1 MKYLLNMNINL
12 AYILEQSLNN
22 FKLNSEGMDLRID
35 LQKVKDEIYDGVIYI
50 QGVAFS
56 CLIEQDVT
64 STNYGRI
71 KRRLEQIE
79 AGGNMPILLIGGYIS
94 SSLYPELKQSRINFM
109 DSVGNCFISHIN
121 KGSMILHISHSGIK
135 SSYKASVAYPLFRK
149 AGLKVI
155 FYLLQ
160 SLERFSEP
168 FRTIRDGSGVSIGTV
183 KNVIDE
189 LASRGYILITQEK
202 RVLVKGKQLLDDWAE
217 NYALVLKPKLLLQHF
232 SFRSVEKREE
242 WQSIRLPSNMWWGGE
257 CAAAKRQGYLI
268 PENFMIYGATLPAQ
282 LMSTGAVLMGDGEI
296 ALYKKFWVEEG
307 VPAVLVYADLVTSG
321 RSRNIEAANKLL
333 DNELPDFK

>member
-1 MKYLLNMNINL
+1 MSINL

-135 SSYKASVAYPLFRK
+135 SSYKASVAYPLFRE

-183 KNVIDE
+183 KNVMDE

-217 NYALVLKPKLLLQHF
+217 NYALVLKPKLLLQRF
-232 SFRSVEKREE
+232 SFRSVEKRKE

-268 PENFMIYGATLPAQ
+268 PENFMIYGTTLPAQ

>member
-1 MKYLLNMNINL
+1 MNINL
-12 AYILEQSLNN
+12 SYILQQSLNN
-22 FKLNSEGMDLRID
+22 FKLNSEGTDLRID

-56 CLIEQDVT
+56 YLIEQDVT

-79 AGGNMPILLIGGYIS
+79 AGGNMPILLIGGYIA

-121 KGSMILHISHSGIK
+121 KGGMILHISNSGIK
-135 SSYKASVAYPLFRK
+135 SSYKTSVAYPLFRE

-183 KNVIDE
+183 KNVMDE

-217 NYALVLKPKLLLQHF
+217 NYALVLKPKLLLQRF

-268 PENFMIYGATLPAQ
+268 PENFMIYGETLPAQ

>member
-1 MKYLLNMNINL
+1 MNINS

-22 FKLNSEGMDLRID
+22 FKLNSEGTDLRID

-50 QGVAFS
+50 QDVAFS
-56 CLIEQDVT
+56 FLIEQDVT

-79 AGGNMPILLIGGYIS
+79 AGGNMPILLIGGYIA

-135 SSYKASVAYPLFRK
+135 SSYKASVAYPLFRE

-183 KNVIDE
+183 KNVMDE

-217 NYALVLKPKLLLQHF
+217 NYALVLKPKLLLQRF

>member
-1 MKYLLNMNINL
+1 
-12 AYILEQSLNN
+12 
-22 FKLNSEGMDLRID
+22 
-35 LQKVKDEIYDGVIYI
+35 
-50 QGVAFS
+50 
-56 CLIEQDVT
+56 
-64 STNYGRI
+64 
-71 KRRLEQIE
+71 
-79 AGGNMPILLIGGYIS
+79 MPILLIGGYIA

-135 SSYKASVAYPLFRK
+135 SSYKASVAYPLFRE

-183 KNVIDE
+183 KNVMDE

-217 NYALVLKPKLLLQHF
+217 NYALVLKPKLLLQRF

-268 PENFMIYGATLPAQ
+268 PENFMIYGETLPAQ

-307 VPAVLVYADLVTSG
+307 VPAVLVYADLMTSG

>member
-1 MKYLLNMNINL
+1 
-12 AYILEQSLNN
+12 
-22 FKLNSEGMDLRID
+22 
-35 LQKVKDEIYDGVIYI
+35 
-50 QGVAFS
+50 
-56 CLIEQDVT
+56 
-64 STNYGRI
+64 
-71 KRRLEQIE
+71 
-79 AGGNMPILLIGGYIS
+79 MPILLIGGYIS
-94 SSLYPELKQSRINFM
+94 SSLYSDLKQGRINFM

-121 KGSMILHISHSGIK
+121 KGGMILHISNSGIK
-135 SSYKASVAYPLFRK
+135 SSYKTSVAYPLFRE

-183 KNVIDE
+183 KNVMDE

-217 NYALVLKPKLLLQHF
+217 NYALVLKPKLLLQRF

-268 PENFMIYGATLPAQ
+268 PENFMIYGETLPAQ

-307 VPAVLVYADLVTSG
+307 VPAVLVYADLMTSG

>member
-1 MKYLLNMNINL
+1 MNINL
-12 AYILEQSLNN
+12 SYILEQSLNN
-22 FKLNSEGMDLRID
+22 FKLNSEGTDLRID

-94 SSLYPELKQSRINFM
+94 SSLYSDLKQGRINFM

-121 KGSMILHISHSGIK
+121 KGGMILHISNSGIK
-135 SSYKASVAYPLFRK
+135 SSYKTSVAYPLFRE

-183 KNVIDE
+183 KNVMDE

-217 NYALVLKPKLLLQHF
+217 NYALVLKPKLLLQRF

-307 VPAVLVYADLVTSG
+307 VPAVLVYADLMTSG

>member
-1 MKYLLNMNINL
+1 MNINS

-79 AGGNMPILLIGGYIS
+79 AGGNMPILLIGGYIA

-135 SSYKASVAYPLFRK
+135 SSYKASVAYPLFRE

-183 KNVIDE
+183 KNVMDE

-217 NYALVLKPKLLLQHF
+217 NYALVLKPKLMLQRF

>member
-1 MKYLLNMNINL
+1 MSINL

-22 FKLNSEGMDLRID
+22 FMLNSEGMDLRID

-50 QGVAFS
+50 LGVAFS

-79 AGGNMPILLIGGYIS
+79 ARGNMPILLIGGYIS

-135 SSYKASVAYPLFRK
+135 SSYKASVAYPLFRE

-183 KNVIDE
+183 KNIMDE

-217 NYALVLKPKLLLQHF
+217 NYALVLKPKLLLQRF

-242 WQSIRLPSNMWWGGE
+242 WQSIMLPSNMWWGGE

-268 PENFMIYGATLPAQ
+268 PENFMIYGTTLPAQ

-296 ALYKKFWVEEG
+296 TLYKKFWVEEG

>member
-1 MKYLLNMNINL
+1 
-12 AYILEQSLNN
+12 
-22 FKLNSEGMDLRID
+22 
-35 LQKVKDEIYDGVIYI
+35 
-50 QGVAFS
+50 
-56 CLIEQDVT
+56 
-64 STNYGRI
+64 
-71 KRRLEQIE
+71 
-79 AGGNMPILLIGGYIS
+79 MPILLIGGYIS
-94 SSLYPELKQSRINFM
+94 SSLYPELKQGRINFM
-109 DSVGNCFISHIN
+109 DSVGNCFISYIN

-135 SSYKASVAYPLFRK
+135 SSYKASVAYPLFRE

-183 KNVIDE
+183 KNIMDE

-217 NYALVLKPKLLLQHF
+217 NYALVLKPKLLLQRF

-242 WQSIRLPSNMWWGGE
+242 WQSIMLPSNMWWGGE

>member
-1 MKYLLNMNINL
+1 MNINS

-79 AGGNMPILLIGGYIS
+79 AGGNMPILLIGGYIA

-135 SSYKASVAYPLFRK
+135 SSYKASVAYPLFRE

-183 KNVIDE
+183 KNVMDE

-217 NYALVLKPKLLLQHF
+217 NYALVLKPKLLLQRF

-307 VPAVLVYADLVTSG
+307 VPAVLVYADLMTSG

>member
-1 MKYLLNMNINL
+1 MNINS

-64 STNYGRI
+64 SANYGRI

-79 AGGNMPILLIGGYIS
+79 AGGNMPILLIGGYIA

-135 SSYKASVAYPLFRK
+135 SSYKASVAYPLFRE

-183 KNVIDE
+183 KNVMDE

-217 NYALVLKPKLLLQHF
+217 NYALVLKPKLLLQRF

-257 CAAAKRQGYLI
+257 CAAAKRQWYLI

>member
-1 MKYLLNMNINL
+1 MNINL

-135 SSYKASVAYPLFRK
+135 SSYKASVAYPLFRE
-149 AGLKVI
+149 AGVKVI

-183 KNVIDE
+183 KNVMDE

>member
-1 MKYLLNMNINL
+1 MNINS

-56 CLIEQDVT
+56 CLIEQDVP

-79 AGGNMPILLIGGYIS
+79 AGGNMPILLIGGYIA

-135 SSYKASVAYPLFRK
+135 SSYKASVAYPLFRE

-183 KNVIDE
+183 KNVMDE

-217 NYALVLKPKLLLQHF
+217 NYALVLKPKLLLQRF

>member
-1 MKYLLNMNINL
+1 MNINST
-12 AYILEQSLNN
+12 YILEQSLNN
-22 FKLNSEGMDLRID
+22 FKLNSEGVDLRID
-35 LQKVKDEIYDGVIYI
+35 LQKVKDETYDGVIYI

-56 CLIEQDVT
+56 YLIEQDVT

-79 AGGNMPILLIGGYIS
+79 AGGNMHILLIGGYIS
-94 SSLYPELKQSRINFM
+94 SSLYSDLKQGRINFM

-121 KGSMILHISHSGIK
+121 KGGMILHISNSGIK
-135 SSYKASVAYPLFRK
+135 SSYKTSVAYPLFRE

-183 KNVIDE
+183 KNVMDE

-217 NYALVLKPKLLLQHF
+217 NYALVLKPKLLLQRF

-268 PENFMIYGATLPAQ
+268 PENFMIYGETLPAQ

-307 VPAVLVYADLVTSG
+307 VPAVLVYADLMTSG

>member
-1 MKYLLNMNINL
+1 MNVNS

-22 FKLNSEGMDLRID
+22 FKLNSEGMDLRIA
-35 LQKVKDEIYDGVIYI
+35 LQKVKDETYDGVIYI

-94 SSLYPELKQSRINFM
+94 SSLYPELKQSQINFM

-135 SSYKASVAYPLFRK
+135 SSYKTSVAYPLFRE

-217 NYALVLKPKLLLQHF
+217 NYALVLKPKLLLQRF

-268 PENFMIYGATLPAQ
+268 PENFMIYGETLPAQ

-307 VPAVLVYADLVTSG
+307 VPAVLVYADLMTSG

>member
-1 MKYLLNMNINL
+1 MNINL
-12 AYILEQSLNN
+12 SYILEQSLNN

-79 AGGNMPILLIGGYIS
+79 AGGNMPILLIGGYIA

-135 SSYKASVAYPLFRK
+135 SSYKASVAYPLFRE

-183 KNVIDE
+183 KNVMDE

-217 NYALVLKPKLLLQHF
+217 NYALVLKPKLLLQRF

-307 VPAVLVYADLVTSG
+307 VPAVLVYADLMTSG

>member
-1 MKYLLNMNINL
+1 MNINL
-12 AYILEQSLNN
+12 SYILEQSLNN

-64 STNYGRI
+64 SANYGRI

-94 SSLYPELKQSRINFM
+94 SSLYPELKQGRINFM

-135 SSYKASVAYPLFRK
+135 SSYKASVAYPLFRE

-168 FRTIRDGSGVSIGTV
+168 FRTIRDRSGVSIGTV
-183 KNVIDE
+183 KNVMDE

-217 NYALVLKPKLLLQHF
+217 NYALVLKPKLLLQRF

-268 PENFMIYGATLPAQ
+268 PENFMIYGTTLPAQ

>member
-1 MKYLLNMNINL
+1 MNVNS

-35 LQKVKDEIYDGVIYI
+35 LQKVKDETYDGVIYI
-50 QGVAFS
+50 QDVAFS
-56 CLIEQDVT
+56 YLIEQDVT

-94 SSLYPELKQSRINFM
+94 SSLYSDLKQGRINFM

-121 KGSMILHISHSGIK
+121 KGGMILHISNSGIK
-135 SSYKASVAYPLFRK
+135 SSYKTSVAYPLFRE

-183 KNVIDE
+183 KNVMDE

-217 NYALVLKPKLLLQHF
+217 NYALVLKPKLLLQRF

-268 PENFMIYGATLPAQ
+268 PENFMIYGETLPAQ

-307 VPAVLVYADLVTSG
+307 IPAVLVYADLMTSG

>member
-1 MKYLLNMNINL
+1 MNVNS

-35 LQKVKDEIYDGVIYI
+35 LQKVKDETYDGVIYI

-56 CLIEQDVT
+56 YLIEQDVT

-94 SSLYPELKQSRINFM
+94 SSLYSDLKQGRINFI

-121 KGSMILHISHSGIK
+121 KGGMILHISNSGIK
-135 SSYKASVAYPLFRK
+135 SSYKTSVAYPLFRE

-183 KNVIDE
+183 KNVMDE

-217 NYALVLKPKLLLQHF
+217 NYALVLKPKLLLQRF

-268 PENFMIYGATLPAQ
+268 PENFMIYGETLPAQ

-307 VPAVLVYADLVTSG
+307 VPAVLVYADLMTSG

>member
-1 MKYLLNMNINL
+1 MNINST
-12 AYILEQSLNN
+12 YILEQSLNN

-35 LQKVKDEIYDGVIYI
+35 LQKVKDETYDGVIYI
-50 QGVAFS
+50 QDVAFS
-56 CLIEQDVT
+56 YLIEQDVT

-94 SSLYPELKQSRINFM
+94 SSLYSDLKQGRINFI

-121 KGSMILHISHSGIK
+121 KGGMILHISNSGIK
-135 SSYKASVAYPLFRK
+135 SSYKTSVAYPLFRE

-183 KNVIDE
+183 KNVMDE

-217 NYALVLKPKLLLQHF
+217 NYALVLKPKLLLQRF

-268 PENFMIYGATLPAQ
+268 PENFMIYGETLPAQ

-307 VPAVLVYADLVTSG
+307 VPAVLVYADLMTSG

>member
-1 MKYLLNMNINL
+1 MNINST
-12 AYILEQSLNN
+12 YILEQSLNN

-35 LQKVKDEIYDGVIYI
+35 LQKVKDETYDGVIYI

-56 CLIEQDVT
+56 YLIEQDVT

-94 SSLYPELKQSRINFM
+94 SSLYSDLKQGRINFM

-121 KGSMILHISHSGIK
+121 KGGMILHISHSGIK
-135 SSYKASVAYPLFRK
+135 SSYKTSVAYPLFRE

-183 KNVIDE
+183 KNVMDE

-217 NYALVLKPKLLLQHF
+217 NYALVLKPKLLLQRF

-257 CAAAKRQGYLI
+257 CSAAKRQGYLI
-268 PENFMIYGATLPAQ
+268 PENFMIYGETLPAQ

-307 VPAVLVYADLVTSG
+307 VPAVLVYADLMTSG

>member
-1 MKYLLNMNINL
+1 MNINL
-12 AYILEQSLNN
+12 SYILQQSLNN
-22 FKLNSEGMDLRID
+22 FKLNSEGTDLRID

-94 SSLYPELKQSRINFM
+94 SSLYSDLKQGRINFM

-121 KGSMILHISHSGIK
+121 KGGMILHISHSGIK
-135 SSYKASVAYPLFRK
+135 SSYKTSVAYPLFRE

-183 KNVIDE
+183 KNVMDE

-217 NYALVLKPKLLLQHF
+217 NYALVLKPKLLLQRF

-268 PENFMIYGATLPAQ
+268 PENFMIYGETLPAQ

-307 VPAVLVYADLVTSG
+307 VPAVLVYADLMTSG

>member
-1 MKYLLNMNINL
+1 MNINL
-12 AYILEQSLNN
+12 SYILEQSLNN

-94 SSLYPELKQSRINFM
+94 SSLYSDLKQGRINFM

-121 KGSMILHISHSGIK
+121 KGGMILHISNSGIK
-135 SSYKASVAYPLFRK
+135 SSYKTSVAYPLFRE

-183 KNVIDE
+183 KNVMDE

-217 NYALVLKPKLLLQHF
+217 NYALVLKPKLLLQRF

-268 PENFMIYGATLPAQ
+268 PENFMIYGETLPAQ

-307 VPAVLVYADLVTSG
+307 VPAVLVYADLMTSG

>member
-1 MKYLLNMNINL
+1 MNINS

-79 AGGNMPILLIGGYIS
+79 AGGNMPILLIGGYIA

-135 SSYKASVAYPLFRK
+135 SSYKASVAYPLFRE

-183 KNVIDE
+183 KNVMDE

-217 NYALVLKPKLLLQHF
+217 NYALVLKPKLLLQRF

>member
-1 MKYLLNMNINL
+1 MNINL
-12 AYILEQSLNN
+12 SYILQQSLNN
-22 FKLNSEGMDLRID
+22 FKLNSEGTDLRID

-94 SSLYPELKQSRINFM
+94 SSLYPELKQGRINFM

-135 SSYKASVAYPLFRK
+135 SSYKASVAYPLFRE

-183 KNVIDE
+183 KNVMDE

-217 NYALVLKPKLLLQHF
+217 NYALVLKPKLLLQRF

-242 WQSIRLPSNMWWGGE
+242 WQSIMLPSNMWWGGE

-282 LMSTGAVLMGDGEI
+282 LMSTGSVLMGDGEI

>member
-1 MKYLLNMNINL
+1 MNVNS

-22 FKLNSEGMDLRID
+22 FKLNSEGMDLRIA
-35 LQKVKDEIYDGVIYI
+35 LQKVKDETYDGVIYI

-94 SSLYPELKQSRINFM
+94 SSLYPELKQSQINFM

-135 SSYKASVAYPLFRK
+135 SSYKTSVAYPLFRE

-217 NYALVLKPKLLLQHF
+217 NYALVLKPKLLLQRF

-242 WQSIRLPSNMWWGGE
+242 RQSIRLPSNMWWGGE

-268 PENFMIYGATLPAQ
+268 PENFMIYGETLPAQ

-307 VPAVLVYADLVTSG
+307 VPAVLVYADLMTSG

>member
-1 MKYLLNMNINL
+1 MNINL
-12 AYILEQSLNN
+12 SYILEQSLNN

-64 STNYGRI
+64 SANYSRI

-94 SSLYPELKQSRINFM
+94 SSLYPELKQGRINFM

-135 SSYKASVAYPLFRK
+135 SSYKASVAYPLFRE

-183 KNVIDE
+183 KNVMDE

-217 NYALVLKPKLLLQHF
+217 NYALVLKPKLLLQRF

-242 WQSIRLPSNMWWGGE
+242 WQSIMLPSNMWWGGE

-307 VPAVLVYADLVTSG
+307 VPAVLVYADLMTSG

>member
-1 MKYLLNMNINL
+1 MNINL
-12 AYILEQSLNN
+12 SYILQQSLNN
-22 FKLNSEGMDLRID
+22 FKLNSEGTDLRID

-79 AGGNMPILLIGGYIS
+79 AGGNMPILLIGGYIA

-135 SSYKASVAYPLFRK
+135 SSYKASVAYPLFRE

-183 KNVIDE
+183 KNVMDE

-217 NYALVLKPKLLLQHF
+217 NYALVLKPKLLLQRF

-242 WQSIRLPSNMWWGGE
+242 WQSIMLPSNMWWGGE

-307 VPAVLVYADLVTSG
+307 VPAVLVYADLMTSG

>member
-1 MKYLLNMNINL
+1 MNINS

-79 AGGNMPILLIGGYIS
+79 AGGNMPILLIGGYIA

-135 SSYKASVAYPLFRK
+135 SSYKASVAYPLFRE

-183 KNVIDE
+183 KNVMDE

-217 NYALVLKPKLLLQHF
+217 NYALVLKPKLLLQRF

-282 LMSTGAVLMGDGEI
+282 LMSTGAVLIGDGEI

>member
-1 MKYLLNMNINL
+1 MNINST
-12 AYILEQSLNN
+12 YILEQSLNN

-35 LQKVKDEIYDGVIYI
+35 LQKVKDETYDGVIYI

-56 CLIEQDVT
+56 YLIEQDVT

-94 SSLYPELKQSRINFM
+94 SSLYSDLKQGRINFM

-121 KGSMILHISHSGIK
+121 KGGMILHISHSGIK
-135 SSYKASVAYPLFRK
+135 SSYKTSVAYPLFRE

-183 KNVIDE
+183 KNIMDE

-217 NYALVLKPKLLLQHF
+217 NYALVLKPKLLLQRF

-268 PENFMIYGATLPAQ
+268 PENFMIYGETLPAQ

-307 VPAVLVYADLVTSG
+307 VPAVLVYADLMTSG

>member
-1 MKYLLNMNINL
+1 MNINL
-12 AYILEQSLNN
+12 SYILQQSLNN
-22 FKLNSEGMDLRID
+22 FKLNSEGTDLRID

-94 SSLYPELKQSRINFM
+94 SSLYSDLKQGRINFM

-121 KGSMILHISHSGIK
+121 KGGMILHISHSGIK
-135 SSYKASVAYPLFRK
+135 SSYKTSVAYPLFRE

-183 KNVIDE
+183 KNVMDE

-217 NYALVLKPKLLLQHF
+217 NYALVLKPKLLLQRF

-282 LMSTGAVLMGDGEI
+282 LMSTGSVLMGNGEI

>member
-1 MKYLLNMNINL
+1 MNINST
-12 AYILEQSLNN
+12 YILEQSLNN

-35 LQKVKDEIYDGVIYI
+35 LQKVKDETYDGVIYI

-56 CLIEQDVT
+56 YLIEQDVT

-79 AGGNMPILLIGGYIS
+79 AGGNMPILLIVGYIS
-94 SSLYPELKQSRINFM
+94 SSLYSDLKQGRINFM

-121 KGSMILHISHSGIK
+121 KGGMILHISNSGIK
-135 SSYKASVAYPLFRK
+135 SSYKTSVAYPLFRE

-183 KNVIDE
+183 KNVMDE

-217 NYALVLKPKLLLQHF
+217 NYALVLKPKLLLQRF

-268 PENFMIYGATLPAQ
+268 PENFMIYGETLPAQ

-307 VPAVLVYADLVTSG
+307 VPAVLVYADLMTSG

>member
-1 MKYLLNMNINL
+1 MNINST
-12 AYILEQSLNN
+12 YILEQSLNN

-35 LQKVKDEIYDGVIYI
+35 LQKVKDETYDGVIYI

-56 CLIEQDVT
+56 YLIEQDVT

-94 SSLYPELKQSRINFM
+94 SSLYSDLKQGRINFM

-121 KGSMILHISHSGIK
+121 KGGMILHISNSGIK
-135 SSYKASVAYPLFRK
+135 SSYKTSVAYPLFRE

-183 KNVIDE
+183 KNVMDE

-217 NYALVLKPKLLLQHF
+217 NYALVLKPKLLLQRF

-268 PENFMIYGATLPAQ
+268 PENFMIYGETLPAQ

-307 VPAVLVYADLVTSG
+307 VPAVLVYADLMTSG

>member
-1 MKYLLNMNINL
+1 MSINSV
-12 AYILEQSLNN
+12 YILEQSLNN

-50 QGVAFS
+50 QDVAFLF
-56 CLIEQDVT
+56 LIEQDVT
-64 STNYGRI
+64 SANYGRI

-94 SSLYPELKQSRINFM
+94 TSLYSDLKQGRINFM

-121 KGSMILHISHSGIK
+121 KGSMILHISNSGIK
-135 SSYKASVAYPLFRK
+135 SSYKTSVAYPLFRE

-183 KNVIDE
+183 KNVMDE

-217 NYALVLKPKLLLQHF
+217 NYALVLKPKLLLQRF

-242 WQSIRLPSNMWWGGE
+242 WQSISLPSNMWWGGE
-257 CAAAKRQGYLI
+257 CAVAERQGYLI
-268 PENFMIYGATLPAQ
+268 PEDFMIYGTTLPAQ

-296 ALYKKFWVEEG
+296 ALYKKFWVEKG

-321 RSRNIEAANKLL
+321 RSRNIEAANKFL

>member
-1 MKYLLNMNINL
+1 MNINST
-12 AYILEQSLNN
+12 YILEQSLNN

-35 LQKVKDEIYDGVIYI
+35 LQKVKDETYDGVIYI

-56 CLIEQDVT
+56 YLIEQDVT

-94 SSLYPELKQSRINFM
+94 SSLYSDLKQGRINFM

-121 KGSMILHISHSGIK
+121 KGGMILHISHSGIK
-135 SSYKASVAYPLFRK
+135 SSYKTSVAYPLFRE

-183 KNVIDE
+183 KNVMDE

-217 NYALVLKPKLLLQHF
+217 NYALVLKPKLLLQRF

-268 PENFMIYGATLPAQ
+268 PENFMIYGETLPAQ

-307 VPAVLVYADLVTSG
+307 VPAVLVYADLMTSG

>member
-1 MKYLLNMNINL
+1 
-12 AYILEQSLNN
+12 
-22 FKLNSEGMDLRID
+22 MDLRID

-79 AGGNMPILLIGGYIS
+79 AGGNMPILLIGGYIA

-135 SSYKASVAYPLFRK
+135 SSYKASVAYPLFRE

-183 KNVIDE
+183 KNVMDE

-217 NYALVLKPKLLLQHF
+217 NYALVLKPKLLLQRF

>member
-1 MKYLLNMNINL
+1 MNINST
-12 AYILEQSLNN
+12 YILEQSLNN

-35 LQKVKDEIYDGVIYI
+35 LQKVKDETYDGVIYI

-56 CLIEQDVT
+56 YLIEQDVT

-94 SSLYPELKQSRINFM
+94 SSLYSDLKQGRINFI

-121 KGSMILHISHSGIK
+121 KGGMILHISNSGIK
-135 SSYKASVAYPLFRK
+135 SSYKTSVAYPLFRE

-183 KNVIDE
+183 KNVMDE

-217 NYALVLKPKLLLQHF
+217 NYALVLKPKLLLQRF

-282 LMSTGAVLMGDGEI
+282 LMSTGSVLMGNGEI

>member
-1 MKYLLNMNINL
+1 MNINST
-12 AYILEQSLNN
+12 YILEQSLNN
-22 FKLNSEGMDLRID
+22 FKLNSEGVDLRID
-35 LQKVKDEIYDGVIYI
+35 LQKVKDETYDGVIYI

-56 CLIEQDVT
+56 YLIEQDVT

-94 SSLYPELKQSRINFM
+94 SSLYSDLKQGRINFM

-121 KGSMILHISHSGIK
+121 KGGMILHISNSGIK
-135 SSYKASVAYPLFRK
+135 SSYKTSVAYPLFRE

-160 SLERFSEP
+160 YLERFSEP

-183 KNVIDE
+183 KNVMDE

-217 NYALVLKPKLLLQHF
+217 NYALVLKPKLLLQRF

-268 PENFMIYGATLPAQ
+268 PENFMIYGETLPAQ

-307 VPAVLVYADLVTSG
+307 VPAVLVYADLMTSG

-333 DNELPDFK
+333 DNELSDFK

>member
-1 MKYLLNMNINL
+1 MNINS
-12 AYILEQSLNN
+12 AYILEQSLIN

-94 SSLYPELKQSRINFM
+94 PSLYPELKQSRINFM

-135 SSYKASVAYPLFRK
+135 SSYKASVAYPLFRE

-189 LASRGYILITQEK
+189 LASRGYILITQEQ

-217 NYALVLKPKLLLQHF
+217 NYALVLKPKLLLQRF

-268 PENFMIYGATLPAQ
+268 PENFMIYGTTLPAQ